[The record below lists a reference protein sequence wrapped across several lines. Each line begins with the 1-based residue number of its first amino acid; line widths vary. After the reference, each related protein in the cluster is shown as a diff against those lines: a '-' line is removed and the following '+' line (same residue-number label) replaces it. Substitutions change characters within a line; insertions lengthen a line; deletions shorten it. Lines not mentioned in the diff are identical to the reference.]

1 VRETL
6 IRVAVLQR
14 VESPAMPLKLFLFVP
29 PKQPEPDAL
38 SELRRLR
45 RMLWA
50 EGISARVEPAPAPMG
65 RTLISQSCMVTGQ
78 VETRLLAEAI
88 HRAECN
94 VGKQVSVVPLADKVY
109 VTWIFKETLNGR
121 LIANG
126 VLLVL
131 AVALLYV
138 SGLGLPAWI
147 MLGAS
152 LALFARSARWCVFY
166 RRALLGEWPR
176 WLDE

>member
-1 VRETL
+1 
-6 IRVAVLQR
+6 
-14 VESPAMPLKLFLFVP
+14 MPLKLFLFVP
-29 PKQPEPDAL
+29 PKRPEPDAA

-45 RMLWA
+45 RVLWA
-50 EGISARVEPAPAPMG
+50 DGISTRIEPAPPG
-65 RTLISQSCMVTGQ
+65 CTLISQSCVVTGNT
-78 VETRLLAEAI
+78 ETRSLAEAI
-88 HRAECN
+88 RRAECD
-94 VGKQVSVVPLADKVY
+94 VGHKVSVVALADKVY
-109 VTWIFKETLNGR
+109 VTWIFKEALNSR

-126 VLLVL
+126 VLLAL

>member
-1 VRETL
+1 MRET
-6 IRVAVLQR
+6 VLQR
-14 VESPAMPLKLFLFVP
+14 VKAPAMPLKLFLFVP

-45 RMLWA
+45 RVLWA
-50 EGISARVEPAPAPMG
+50 DGISTRVEPAPMG
-65 RTLISQSCMVTGQ
+65 RTLISQSCVVTSQ

-88 HRAECN
+88 RRAECD
-94 VGKQVSVVPLADKVY
+94 VGKQVSVVPQGDKVY
-109 VTWIFKETLNGR
+109 VSWFFKEALNGR

-126 VLLVL
+126 VLLAL
-131 AVALLYV
+131 SVALLYV

-152 LALFARSARWCVFY
+152 LALFARSLRWCVFY
-166 RRALLGEWPR
+166 RRALRGEWPR
-176 WLDE
+176 WLDDQPIG